1 MPEMIDA
8 VFDIQ
13 ADSLPAAY
21 RASLWQEITRHL
33 PNLTEHAL
41 VGVLPLRTSGSGQEI
56 QLPKRSKLVLRIP
69 PALGDDITA
78 LVDTCLRI
86 GEHPLRVGAMKLRA
100 IQPSVTIHAHL
111 VASTEDEVDF
121 VRELEN
127 RLAEMGI
134 SCKWICGRHGTLT
147 DGGHVIHGYSLVIHD
162 LKPEDSLQLQYRGLG
177 SDRHLGCGVFVPYK
191 VITGLK

>member
-1 MPEMIDA
+1 MPHMIDA

-21 RASLWQEITRHL
+21 RASLWQELTRHL
-33 PNLTEHAL
+33 PQLSQHTS
-41 VGVLPLRTSGSGQEI
+41 VGVLPLRTSGIEQEI

-69 PALGDDITA
+69 PTLGNEVTP
-78 LVDTCLRI
+78 LVDKCLNI
-86 GEHPLRVGAMKLRA
+86 DGYALQVGAMKLRE

-111 VASTEDEVDF
+111 VASADEEIDF
-121 VRELEN
+121 VRELEAQ
-127 RLAEMGI
+127 LAQMKI

-162 LKPEDSLQLQYRGLG
+162 LKPEDSLQLQYQGLG

-191 VITGLK
+191 VITGLE